1 MRNVRGKQ
9 ADLIEGG
16 IFQSLLVFAIPLLI
30 GNLFQQLYNTA
41 DSYVVGN
48 FVDTNALAAV
58 GASGSVIQMLVGF
71 FMGLSVGAGVVIAQY
86 FGAGKKEE
94 MSQAI
99 HSALALTLF
108 LSVLFTIV
116 GIAVT
121 RPLLKAIGVPQEV
134 LPHSTLY
141 LTIYFAGITFLLFY
155 NMGSGI
161 LRAIGNSRDPLIYLA
176 IASVLNVIL
185 DVLLVCVA
193 RLGVAGV
200 ALGTMIAQAVSAFLV
215 MRQLMRTSEDY
226 RVELKKIRF
235 HREMTRQIVLVGLPA
250 ALQQS
255 ITAFSNVIVQSYIN
269 SFGTAAIAG
278 YSTTVRIDGFLQLIL
293 QSFNMTITTFVGQN
307 IGAGK
312 KERVKRGILTAW
324 ILCSVFILLGSVLMN
339 REGQALVQLFT
350 DDEAVVANGAA
361 MLKLFSY
368 GYLTLPVVQILSGSL
383 RGAGKSSVPMFFMV
397 GCFVVLRQIYLAITV
412 PATHSLMVVMAGW
425 PLTWAVCAVG
435 MAVYF
440 FRVDWM
446 KDAEKLVHGR

>member
-1 MRNVRGKQ
+1 MRLKGKH
-9 ADLIEGG
+9 ADLIEGN
-16 IFQSLLVFAIPLLI
+16 IFQALLVFAIPLLI

-86 FGAGKKEE
+86 FGAGDQEK
-94 MSQAI
+94 MSHAI
-99 HSALALTLF
+99 HSALALTAF
-108 LSVLFTIV
+108 LSVLFTIA

-121 RPLLKAIGVPQEV
+121 RPLLRAIGVPQEV

-215 MRQLMRTSEDY
+215 MRQLIHTREAY
-226 RVELKKIRF
+226 RVEIKKIRF
-235 HREMTRQIVLVGLPA
+235 HKDMTRQIILVGLPA
-250 ALQQS
+250 AFQQS

-278 YSTTVRIDGFLQLIL
+278 YSTTIRIDGFLQLIL

-312 KERVKRGILTAW
+312 LERVKKGMLTAW
-324 ILCSVFILLGSVLMN
+324 IMCSVLIVGGCFLMN
-339 REGQALVQLFT
+339 CGGAALVSLFT
-350 DDEAVVANGAA
+350 NDEEVIANGAA

-368 GYLTLPVVQILSGSL
+368 AYWTLPVVQILSGSL
-383 RGAGKSSVPMFFMV
+383 RGAGKSSIPMIFML
-397 GCFVVLRQIYLAITV
+397 GTFVVIRQIYLAITV

-425 PLTWAVCAVG
+425 PITWALCAVG
-435 MAVYF
+435 MAIYF
-440 FRVDWM
+440 FKADWM
-446 KDAEKLVHGR
+446 KDAEKLIQG

>member
-1 MRNVRGKQ
+1 MKLRGKH
-9 ADLIEGG
+9 ADLIEGN
-16 IFQSLLVFAIPLLI
+16 IFQALLVFAIPLLI

-86 FGAGKKEE
+86 FGAGDQEK
-94 MSQAI
+94 MSHAI
-99 HSALALTLF
+99 HSALALTAF
-108 LSVLFTIV
+108 LSVLFTIA

-121 RPLLKAIGVPQEV
+121 RPLLRAIGVPQEV

-215 MRQLMRTSEDY
+215 MRQLIHTREAY
-226 RVELKKIRF
+226 RVEIKKIRF
-235 HREMTRQIVLVGLPA
+235 HKAMTRQIILVGLPA
-250 ALQQS
+250 AFQQS

-278 YSTTVRIDGFLQLIL
+278 YSTTIRIDGFLQLIL

-312 KERVKRGILTAW
+312 PERVKKGMLTAW
-324 ILCSVFILLGSVLMN
+324 IMCSVLIVGGCFLMN
-339 REGQALVQLFT
+339 RGGAALVSLFT
-350 DDEAVVANGAA
+350 NDEEVIANGAA

-368 GYLTLPVVQILSGSL
+368 AYWTLPVVQILSGSL
-383 RGAGKSSVPMFFMV
+383 RGAGKSSIPMIFML
-397 GCFVVLRQIYLAITV
+397 GTFVVIRQIYLAITV

-425 PLTWAVCAVG
+425 PITWALCAVG
-435 MAVYF
+435 MAIYF
-440 FRVDWM
+440 FKADWM
-446 KDAEKLVHGR
+446 KDAEKLIQG

>member
-1 MRNVRGKQ
+1 MRGKH
-9 ADLIEGG
+9 ADLIEGN
-16 IFQSLLVFAIPLLI
+16 IFQALLVFAVPLLI

-58 GASGSVIQMLVGF
+58 GASVSVIQMLVGF

-99 HSALALTLF
+99 HSALALTIL
-108 LSVLFTIV
+108 LSVLFTVV

-121 RPLLKAIGVPQEV
+121 RPLLQAIGVPQEV
-134 LPHSTLY
+134 LPHSILY
-141 LTIYFAGITFLLFY
+141 LTIYFAGITFLMFY

-185 DVLLVCVA
+185 DVILVCGA

-200 ALGTMIAQAVSAFLV
+200 ALGTLIAQAVSAFLV
-215 MRQLMRTSEDY
+215 MRQLVQTREDY

-235 HREMTRQIVLVGLPA
+235 HGNMIRQIIMVGLPA

-255 ITAFSNVIVQSYIN
+255 ITAFSNVVVQSYIN

-312 KERVKRGILTAW
+312 TDRVKRGIFTAW
-324 ILCSVFILLGSVLMN
+324 GMCSVIILGGSILMN
-339 REGQALVQLFT
+339 REGGALVQLFT
-350 DDEAVVANGAA
+350 DDAAVIVNGAA
-361 MLKLFSY
+361 ILKVFSY
-368 GYLTLPVVQILSGSL
+368 GYMMLPVVQILSGAL
-383 RGAGKSSVPMFFMV
+383 RGAGKSSIPMFFML
-397 GCFVVLRQIYLAITV
+397 GCFVVVRQIYLAITV
-412 PATHSLMVVMAGW
+412 PRTHSLLVVIAGW
-425 PLTWAVCAVG
+425 PLTWVLCAVG

-440 FRVDWM
+440 FRADWM
-446 KDAEKLVHGR
+446 KGAEKLLQEH

>member
-1 MRNVRGKQ
+1 MGGKH
-9 ADLIEGG
+9 ADLIEGN
-16 IFQSLLVFAIPLLI
+16 IFEALFVFAVPLLI

-58 GASGSVIQMLVGF
+58 GASSSVIQMLVGF

-86 FGAGKKEE
+86 FGAGQKEK

-99 HSALALTLF
+99 HSALALTIC
-108 LSVLFTIV
+108 LSILFTVV

-121 RPLLKAIGVPQEV
+121 RPLLQAIGVPQEV

-176 IASVLNVIL
+176 IASILNVIL
-185 DVLLVCVA
+185 DVLLVCVVQ
-193 RLGVAGV
+193 LGVAGV

-215 MRQLMRTSEDY
+215 MRQLMHTKEAY

-235 HREMTRQIVLVGLPA
+235 HRDMLRQIIMVGFPA

-255 ITAFSNVIVQSYIN
+255 ITAFSNVVVQSYIN

-278 YSTTVRIDGFLQLIL
+278 YSTTIRIDGFLQLVL

-312 KERVKRGILTAW
+312 KERVKRGVFTAW
-324 ILCSVFILLGSVLMN
+324 LMCSVIILFGSILMN
-339 REGQALVQLFT
+339 REGAVLVRLFT
-350 DDEAVVANGAA
+350 DDEAVVKNGVM

-368 GYLTLPVVQILSGSL
+368 AYWSLPIVQILSGAL
-383 RGAGKSSVPMFFMV
+383 RGAGKSSIPMVFML
-397 GCFVVLRQIYLAITV
+397 GCFVVIRQIYLAVTV
-412 PATHSLMVVMAGW
+412 PATHSLLVVMAGW
-425 PLTWAVCAVG
+425 PLTWVLCAFG

-440 FRVDWM
+440 FRADWM
-446 KDAEKLVHGR
+446 KNAEKLIRSQK

>member
-1 MRNVRGKQ
+1 MEKKKT
-9 ADLIEGG
+9 DLIEGP
-16 IFQSLLVFAIPLLI
+16 IFQALLVFAIPLLI

-58 GASGSVIQMLVGF
+58 GASASVIQMLVGF

-86 FGAGKKEE
+86 FGAGRKEE

-99 HSALALTLF
+99 HSALALTVL
-108 LSVLFTIV
+108 LSVLFTVV

-121 RPLLKAIGVPQEV
+121 RPLLKAIGVPQEG

-176 IASVLNVIL
+176 IASILNVIL

-193 RLGVAGV
+193 QLGVAGV
-200 ALGTMIAQAVSAFLV
+200 ALGTLIAQAVSAVLV
-215 MRQLMRTSEDY
+215 MLQLMRTKEDY
-226 RVELKKIRF
+226 RVEIKKIRF
-235 HREMTRQIVLVGLPA
+235 HPEMLKQITIVGLPA

-255 ITAFSNVIVQSYIN
+255 ITAFSNVVVQSYIN

-278 YSTTVRIDGFLQLIL
+278 YSTTVRIDGFLQLAL

-307 IGAGK
+307 IGAK
-312 KERVKRGILTAW
+312 KTERVKRGIFTAW
-324 ILCSVFILLGSVLMN
+324 LMCSVIILAGSVLMN
-339 REGQALVQLFT
+339 REGAMLVRLFT
-350 DDEAVVANGAA
+350 DDEAVIANGAA
-361 MLKLFSY
+361 MLRLFSY
-368 GYLTLPVVQILSGSL
+368 AYWTLPIVQILSGAL
-383 RGAGKSSVPMFFMV
+383 RGAGKSSIPMFFML
-397 GCFVVLRQIYLAITV
+397 GCFVVIRQIYLAVTV
-412 PATHSLMVVMAGW
+412 PATHSLLVVMAGW
-425 PLTWAVCAVG
+425 PVTWALCAAG
-435 MAVYF
+435 MTVYF
-440 FRVDWM
+440 FKADWM
-446 KDAEKLVHGR
+446 RDAEKLIG

>member
-1 MRNVRGKQ
+1 MGRKH
-9 ADLIEGG
+9 ADLIEGN
-16 IFQSLLVFAIPLLI
+16 IFEALFVFAVPLLI

-58 GASGSVIQMLVGF
+58 GASSSVIQMLVGF

-86 FGAGKKEE
+86 FGAGQKEK

-99 HSALALTLF
+99 HSALALTICLGI
-108 LSVLFTIV
+108 LFTIV

-121 RPLLKAIGVPQEV
+121 RPLLQAIGVPQEV

-176 IASVLNVIL
+176 IASILNVIL
-185 DVLLVCVA
+185 DILLVCVVQ
-193 RLGVAGV
+193 LGVAGV

-215 MRQLMRTSEDY
+215 MRQLMQTKEDY

-235 HREMTRQIVLVGLPA
+235 HRDMLMQIIMVGFPA

-255 ITAFSNVIVQSYIN
+255 ITAFSNVVVQSYIN

-278 YSTTVRIDGFLQLIL
+278 YSTTIRIDGFLQLVL

-312 KERVKRGILTAW
+312 KKRVKRGVFTAW
-324 ILCSVFILLGSVLMN
+324 LMCTVIILFGSILMN
-339 REGQALVQLFT
+339 REGAVLVRLFT
-350 DDEAVVANGAA
+350 DDEAVVKNGVM

-368 GYLTLPVVQILSGSL
+368 AYWSLPIVQILSGAL
-383 RGAGKSSVPMFFMV
+383 RGAGKSSIPMFFML
-397 GCFVVLRQIYLAITV
+397 GCFVVVRQIYLAVTV
-412 PATHSLMVVMAGW
+412 PVTHSLLVVMAGW
-425 PLTWAVCAVG
+425 PLTWVLCAFG

-440 FRVDWM
+440 FRADWM
-446 KDAEKLVHGR
+446 KNAEKLIRPQK

>member
-1 MRNVRGKQ
+1 M
-9 ADLIEGG
+9 IEGN
-16 IFQSLLVFAIPLLI
+16 IFEALLVFAVPLLI

-86 FGAGKKEE
+86 FGAGQKKN

-99 HSALALTLF
+99 HSALALTIF

-121 RPLLKAIGVPQEV
+121 RPLLRVIGVPQEV

-176 IASVLNVIL
+176 VASILNVIL

-215 MRQLMRTSEDY
+215 MRQLMRTQEAY

-235 HREMTRQIVLVGLPA
+235 HWNMTWQIILVGLPA

-255 ITAFSNVIVQSYIN
+255 ITAFSNVVVQSYIN

-312 KERVKRGILTAW
+312 KERVNRGIFTAW
-324 ILCSVFILLGSVLMN
+324 ILCSVFILIGSLLMN
-339 REGQALVQLFT
+339 REGGALVQLFT
-350 DDEAVVANGAA
+350 DDAEVVANGAA

-368 GYLTLPVVQILSGSL
+368 AYWSLPVVQILSGAL

-397 GCFVVLRQIYLAITV
+397 GCFVVIRQIYLAVTV

-425 PLTWAVCAVG
+425 PLTWVLCAVG
-435 MAVYF
+435 MTVYF
-440 FRVDWM
+440 FRADWM
-446 KDAEKLVHGR
+446 KGAEKLVQGH

>member
-1 MRNVRGKQ
+1 MEKKKT
-9 ADLIEGG
+9 DLIEGP
-16 IFQSLLVFAIPLLI
+16 IFQALLVFAIPLLI

-86 FGAGKKEE
+86 FCAGRKEE

-99 HSALALTLF
+99 HSALALTVL
-108 LSVLFTIV
+108 LSVLFTVV

-176 IASVLNVIL
+176 IASILNVIL

-193 RLGVAGV
+193 QLGVAGV
-200 ALGTMIAQAVSAFLV
+200 ALGTLIAQAVSAVLV
-215 MRQLMRTSEDY
+215 MLQLMRTKEDY
-226 RVELKKIRF
+226 RVEIKKIRF
-235 HREMTRQIVLVGLPA
+235 HPEMLKQITIVGLPA

-255 ITAFSNVIVQSYIN
+255 ITAFSNVVVQSYIN

-278 YSTTVRIDGFLQLIL
+278 YSTTVRIDGFLQLAL

-307 IGAGK
+307 IGAK
-312 KERVKRGILTAW
+312 KTERVKRGIFTAW
-324 ILCSVFILLGSVLMN
+324 LMCSVIILAGSVLMN
-339 REGQALVQLFT
+339 REGAMLVRLFT
-350 DDEAVVANGAA
+350 DDEAVIANGAA
-361 MLKLFSY
+361 MLRLFSY
-368 GYLTLPVVQILSGSL
+368 AYWTLPIVQILSGAL
-383 RGAGKSSVPMFFMV
+383 RGAGKSSIPMFFML
-397 GCFVVLRQIYLAITV
+397 GCFVVIRQIYLAVTV
-412 PATHSLMVVMAGW
+412 PATHSLLVVMAGW
-425 PLTWAVCAVG
+425 PVTWALCAAG
-435 MAVYF
+435 MTVYF
-440 FRVDWM
+440 FKADWM
-446 KDAEKLVHGR
+446 RDAEKLIG

>member
-1 MRNVRGKQ
+1 MEKKKT
-9 ADLIEGG
+9 DLIEGP
-16 IFQSLLVFAIPLLI
+16 IFQALLVFAIPLLI

-86 FGAGKKEE
+86 FGAGRKEE

-99 HSALALTLF
+99 HSALALTVL
-108 LSVLFTIV
+108 LSVLFTVV

-176 IASVLNVIL
+176 IASILNVIL

-193 RLGVAGV
+193 QLGVAGV
-200 ALGTMIAQAVSAFLV
+200 ALGTLIAQAVSAVLV
-215 MRQLMRTSEDY
+215 MLQLMRTKEDY
-226 RVELKKIRF
+226 RVEIKKIRF
-235 HREMTRQIVLVGLPA
+235 HPEMLKQITIVGLPA

-255 ITAFSNVIVQSYIN
+255 ITAFSNVVVQSYIN

-278 YSTTVRIDGFLQLIL
+278 YSTTVRIDGFLQLAL

-307 IGAGK
+307 IGAK
-312 KERVKRGILTAW
+312 KTERVKRGIFTAW
-324 ILCSVFILLGSVLMN
+324 LMCSVIILAGSVLMN
-339 REGQALVQLFT
+339 REGAMLVRLFT
-350 DDEAVVANGAA
+350 DDEVVIANGAA
-361 MLKLFSY
+361 MLRLFSY
-368 GYLTLPVVQILSGSL
+368 AYWTLPIVQILSGAL
-383 RGAGKSSVPMFFMV
+383 RGAGKSSIPMFFML
-397 GCFVVLRQIYLAITV
+397 GCFVVIRQIYLAITV
-412 PATHSLMVVMAGW
+412 PATHSLLVVMAGW
-425 PLTWAVCAVG
+425 PVTWALCAAG
-435 MAVYF
+435 MTVYF
-440 FRVDWM
+440 FKADWM
-446 KDAEKLVHGR
+446 RDAEKLIG

>member
-1 MRNVRGKQ
+1 MRGKK
-9 ADLIEGG
+9 ADLIEGD
-16 IFQSLLVFAIPLLI
+16 IFRALLVFAIPLLI

-86 FGAGKKEE
+86 FGADNPEK

-99 HSALALTLF
+99 HSALALTAF
-108 LSVLFTIV
+108 LSLLFTVV

-121 RPLLKAIGVPQEV
+121 RPLLAAIGVPEEV

-215 MRQLMRTSEDY
+215 MRQLMQTKEAY
-226 RVELKKIRF
+226 RVEWKKICF
-235 HREMTRQIVLVGLPA
+235 HRDMTRQIILVGLPA

-278 YSTTVRIDGFLQLIL
+278 YSTTVRIDGFLQLML

-312 KERVKRGILTAW
+312 KERVKRGILIAW
-324 ILCSVFILLGSVLMN
+324 MLCSAFILIGSVFMN
-339 REGQALVQLFT
+339 QKGPELVRLFT
-350 DDEAVVANGAA
+350 DDEAVILNGAT
-361 MLKLFSY
+361 MLRMFSY
-368 GYLTLPVVQILSGSL
+368 AYWTLPIVQILSGAL
-383 RGAGKSSVPMFFMV
+383 RGAGKSSIPMFFMI
-397 GCFVVLRQIYLAITV
+397 GCFVVLRQIYLAVTV
-412 PATHSLMVVMAGW
+412 PATHSLFVVMAGW
-425 PLTWAVCAVG
+425 PITWAVCAAG
-435 MAVYF
+435 MALYF
-440 FRVDWM
+440 FRADWM
-446 KDAEKLVHGR
+446 KDAENLVRGN